1 MIVRRDVLKQ
11 IEHKGAVLPV
21 LKALQEVCFPAA
33 MMKQIVAAKKQALK
47 ASLMNRL
54 CLNHFAGLFL
64 YRLKYLRAFGKVLE
78 HVVEQL
84 TSIEG
89 ADVNLTLEITAEIP
103 SGIDNNK
110 RRTLLENASNLS
122 FSKDIS

>member
-1 MIVRRDVLKQ
+1 M
-11 IEHKGAVLPV
+11 EN
-21 LKALQEVCFPAA
+21 FPFSFVYTSGSLASAA
-33 MMKQIVAAKKQALK
+33 TFRGTVSISTEIPA
-47 ASLMNRL
+47 
-54 CLNHFAGLFL
+54 
-64 YRLKYLRAFGKVLE
+64 RAFDRVLE

-110 RRTLLENASNLS
+110 RRTLLENAANLG
-122 FSKDIS
+122 FSEKDIS